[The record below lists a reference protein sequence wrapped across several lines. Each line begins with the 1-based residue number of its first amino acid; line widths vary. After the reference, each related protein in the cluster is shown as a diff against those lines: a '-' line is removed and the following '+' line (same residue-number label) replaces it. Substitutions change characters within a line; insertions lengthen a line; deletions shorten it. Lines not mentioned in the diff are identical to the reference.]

1 MNECIAVNIQDMLKA
16 IGEEEL
22 LKLLSDFSCQLNK
35 EVEEFVAAAGKCD
48 FDIDIFY
55 NRFVIDAKSILGIL
69 SMDLTKELTVKYY
82 GENKEFN
89 HTLQKFAIA

>member
-1 MNECIAVNIQDMLKA
+1 MRSMSECKVSKIKLNET
-16 IGEEEL
+16 
-22 LKLLSDFSCQLNK
+22 K

-69 SMDLTKELTVKYY
+69 SIDLTKELTVKYY